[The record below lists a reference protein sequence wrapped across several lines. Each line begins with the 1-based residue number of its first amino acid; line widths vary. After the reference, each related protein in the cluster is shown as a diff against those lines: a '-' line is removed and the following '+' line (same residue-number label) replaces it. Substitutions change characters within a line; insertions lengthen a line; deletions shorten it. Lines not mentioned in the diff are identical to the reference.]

1 MSSSNNE
8 FTHLRMKTRRQIF
21 LPVSGGHIC
30 APQKHTNMP
39 SLYRASLIEGDMGVY
54 GIAD

>member
-8 FTHLRMKTRRQIF
+8 FTHLHMKTRRQIF
-21 LPVSGGHIC
+21 LLVSGGHIC